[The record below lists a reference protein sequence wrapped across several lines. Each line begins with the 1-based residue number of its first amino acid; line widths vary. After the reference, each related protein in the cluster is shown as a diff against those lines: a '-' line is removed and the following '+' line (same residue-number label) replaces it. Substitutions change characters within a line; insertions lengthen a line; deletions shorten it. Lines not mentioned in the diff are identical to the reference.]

1 MEEQKNCSEITNT
14 DDISL
19 YMKEIGNNSL
29 LTPEEEKELG
39 RLIREGSEEE
49 KAYAKKRLT
58 ESNLR
63 LVVSIAKKY
72 TGRGLPLMDLIQE
85 GNIGLMHAVDM
96 YDYTKDNRFS
106 TYATWWIKQAI
117 TRSLAN
123 QSKNIKIPVHVTE
136 RIYKLMKI
144 QKDLTQELG
153 RDPDI
158 SELSQAAG
166 IPESEVTDMLNAS
179 KDSVSMDVAV
189 GEDDTTLEDFISDS
203 STDEPDEKI
212 IRQMLRPELE
222 KILNGIGE
230 KESMILKMRYGL
242 LDGEV
247 HTLDE
252 VGKLYGITRER
263 VRQIEQRALRNL
275 SHLKEAENLRDYL

>member
-106 TYATWWIKQAI
+106 TYATWWIKQGI

>member
-85 GNIGLMHAVDM
+85 GNIGLIKAIGK
-96 YDYTKDNRFS
+96 YDYKFGYET
-106 TYATWWIKQAI
+106 
-117 TRSLAN
+117 SL
-123 QSKNIKIPVHVTE
+123 
-136 RIYKLMKI
+136 
-144 QKDLTQELG
+144 
-153 RDPDI
+153 
-158 SELSQAAG
+158 
-166 IPESEVTDMLNAS
+166 
-179 KDSVSMDVAV
+179 
-189 GEDDTTLEDFISDS
+189 
-203 STDEPDEKI
+203 
-212 IRQMLRPELE
+212 
-222 KILNGIGE
+222 
-230 KESMILKMRYGL
+230 
-242 LDGEV
+242 
-247 HTLDE
+247 
-252 VGKLYGITRER
+252 
-263 VRQIEQRALRNL
+263 
-275 SHLKEAENLRDYL
+275 